1 MVLDVQRPHIFGA
14 VNQSTS
20 CCSML
25 KGSFTSYRIYS
36 KEGLTSQCNR
46 IHCLHTLQWTSAK
59 DQKLHQLSLSE
70 PYHFDWPASNH
81 TMNLLSKSDSALKQI
96 PSKILDSIILY
107 VQYWSET
114 FLRLFGKTRPAL
126 KNQLQSKYKRLKLYP
141 DPFAPVEHQTA
152 GSCARHGVR
161 CPTTSDAPTGDHA
174 NESGGGH
181 NAG

>member
-1 MVLDVQRPHIFGA
+1 M
-14 VNQSTS
+14 
-20 CCSML
+20 
-25 KGSFTSYRIYS
+25 
-36 KEGLTSQCNR
+36 
-46 IHCLHTLQWTSAK
+46 
-59 DQKLHQLSLSE
+59 
-70 PYHFDWPASNH
+70 
-81 TMNLLSKSDSALKQI
+81 
-96 PSKILDSIILY
+96 ILY

-174 NESGGGH
+174 SESGGGH